1 MVNAIAVE
9 GGRHDKVPEV
19 VSHASSRTLGR
30 GEEVRSN
37 LSPAE
42 EFIAPAYAG
51 GWVPRALPRIYL
63 VGTMRA
69 VAPGGADFL
78 PRGRKTRG
86 LLACLCL
93 AQGERVLR
101 SRLVGLLWDRSA
113 DAQARMSLRQSLSEL
128 NGIVNRHV
136 TGLVEIGRDSVRIDV
151 RKCWVDALAILD
163 ASADATADTSNLVQP
178 YSERLLEDLDGI
190 TPSFDHWLAA
200 ERSRFEDRVRKILEA
215 ALDRL
220 TEQNANPEVR
230 AAAARRLINFE
241 PTHEGA
247 VRSVMKAFAQMGD
260 RAQAIREFERCRQAL
275 LTVLDLPPSKETTAV
290 YEAIRTESPQVA
302 SAVIFEGSADIE
314 LSEMTAAG
322 SPSASPARWK
332 IEKQSE
338 PVISPGHS
346 PGPERR
352 HEPSIA
358 VLPFRNLTG
367 DPAHDFIAE
376 GLVEDLIEALSRVP
390 NFFVISRLSTLAFR
404 NQDRHPREIG
414 NVLGVRY
421 VLSGSVRVLGDRLR
435 LTIELTDAQLE
446 AALWFSKLDERFL
459 DLFEVQDRLSE
470 MIVQKVAP
478 YLHAA
483 EMKRIRVKRPD
494 SLEAYDLF
502 LRAQENMHNSSRPVF
517 ETAEALFDAAIAKD
531 PHYAAALAWRAY
543 WHVLRVGQGWSP
555 DPADD
560 ATQADRFARAA
571 VECNSI
577 EPMALAVHGFVA
589 SYLYKDFDLAFRR
602 FEAALGINANA
613 APAWM
618 WSAGAHAWMGNGSRA
633 VEEINKA
640 MALSPYDPLMY
651 AYTGIAAMA
660 YLADGQY
667 ERAIECAL
675 RSLRENRTYTG
686 AYRLLVI
693 ALGLA
698 SREHE
703 ARASARRLLELEP
716 GLTVASFR
724 RRYPGSASPQAELF
738 CDALARAGVPLSTE
752 NGALTTRG

>member
-1 MVNAIAVE
+1 M
-9 GGRHDKVPEV
+9 
-19 VSHASSRTLGR
+19 
-30 GEEVRSN
+30 RSN
-37 LSPAE
+37 LSPTE
-42 EFIAPAYAG
+42 EYIAPAYAG

-86 LLACLCL
+86 LLAYLCL
-93 AQGERVLR
+93 AQGERISR
-101 SRLVGLLWDRSA
+101 GRLVGLLWDRSG

-128 NGIVNRHV
+128 NSTVNRHV
-136 TGLVEIGRDSVRIDV
+136 SGLVEIGRDSVRIDV
-151 RKCWVDALAILD
+151 RKCWVDVLAILE
-163 ASADATADTSNLVQP
+163 ASTEATAETSSLVQA

-200 ERSRFEDRVRKILEA
+200 ERTRFEDRVRKILEA
-215 ALDRL
+215 ELDRL
-220 TEQNANPEVR
+220 TEHNAKPEVR

-247 VRSVMKAFAQMGD
+247 VRSLMKAFAQMGD

-275 LTVLDLPPSKETTAV
+275 RTVLDLPPSKETTAI
-290 YEAIRTESPQVA
+290 YEAIRIESPEVA
-302 SAVIFEGSADIE
+302 SPVIFEGSADVE
-314 LSEMTAAG
+314 PSETPESGSLALSSVRWGMEKHTDPAAAPG
-322 SPSASPARWK
+322 YDTGR
-332 IEKQSE
+332 E
-338 PVISPGHS
+338 P
-346 PGPERR
+346 RR
-352 HEPSIA
+352 EPSIA

-367 DPAHDFIAE
+367 DPAHHFIAE

-435 LTIELTDAQLE
+435 LTIELTDAQLG
-446 AALWFSKLDERFL
+446 AALWFSKLDERFF
-459 DLFEVQDRLSE
+459 DLFEIQDRLSE
-470 MIVQKVAP
+470 MIVRKVAP

-483 EMKRIRVKRPD
+483 EMNRIRVKRPD

-502 LRAQENMHNSSRPVF
+502 LRAQENMHNSSRTAF
-517 ETAEALFDAAIAKD
+517 ETSEALFDAAIAKD

-560 ATQADRFARAA
+560 AMQADRFARSAI
-571 VECNSI
+571 ECNSM
-577 EPMALAVHGFVA
+577 EPMAFAVHGHVA

-602 FEAALGINANA
+602 FETALSINANA
-613 APAWM
+613 APAWL
-618 WSAGAHAWMGNGSRA
+618 WSAAAHVWMGNGSRA

-651 AYTGIAAMA
+651 AYSGIAGMA

-675 RSLRENRTYTG
+675 RSLRENRTYTH
-686 AYRLLVI
+686 AYRLLVM
-693 ALGLA
+693 ALVLA
-698 SREHE
+698 GREDE
-703 ARASARRLLELEP
+703 ARTPARRLLELEP

-724 RRYPGSASPQAELF
+724 RRYPGSASPHADLF
-738 CDALARAGVPLSTE
+738 CDALARAGIPLSGR
-752 NGALTTRG
+752 NGAVTTRQ